1 MRRRGFITLVS
12 GGAAALGSGRVGH
25 AQSGQTRRVG
35 ILAPG
40 PLTPIERLKD
50 RLRDHGWVIGK
61 TIQFEERWG
70 GDDDLSYQKL
80 AAELAAIPV
89 DAIVTWSTPAVL
101 AAKRATTR
109 IPIVMGA
116 IADPVGVGAV
126 TNLARPGGNV
136 TGFSTQNFELEEKR
150 LELLREL
157 VPSANRIVALGNAN
171 NLYVTNAAARLTKV
185 AAAARLEFEAILA
198 DISNGLDEMFS
209 RVKAFQP
216 KAVIVISS
224 PALFPHRAKVVE
236 FITSNRLPAIYPFP
250 EFAEAGGLM
259 AYATNYD
266 ELFRQ
271 AADYVD
277 KILRG
282 AVAGDLPV
290 QQAASFRFIVSL
302 KAAQAIGLT
311 LPMAFVSRATEVLD

>member
-1 MRRRGFITLVS
+1 MT
-12 GGAAALGSGRVGH
+12 ALGATAATGSSPALLH
-25 AQSGQTRRVG
+25 GQTGALRRVG

-40 PLTPIERLKD
+40 PLKPIERLEE
-50 RLRDHGWVIGK
+50 RLGERGWLVGK

-70 GDDDLSYQKL
+70 GDNDLSYQKL
-80 AAELAAIPV
+80 AVELAAMPV
-89 DAIVTWSTPAVL
+89 DVIVTWSTPAVL
-101 AAKRATTR
+101 AAKAATTS

-116 IADPVGVGAV
+116 VADPLGVGAV
-126 TNLARPGGNV
+126 SNLARPGGNV

-157 VPSANRIVALGNAN
+157 VPQADRIAALGNAN
-171 NLYVTNAAARLTKV
+171 NPYVSNAAQRLTRI
-185 AAAARLEFEAILA
+185 AAAAGLEFQAILA
-198 DISNGLDEMFS
+198 DISNGLEEAFAQ
-209 RVKAFQP
+209 VKAFEP

-236 FITSNRLPAIYPFP
+236 VMTASRLPTIYPFP
-250 EFAEAGGLM
+250 EFAEGGGLIS
-259 AYATNYD
+259 YATNYED
-266 ELFRQ
+266 LFRQ

-282 AVAGDLPV
+282 AVVGELPV
-290 QQAASFRFIVSL
+290 QQASSFRFVVNL

-311 LPMAFVSRATEVLD
+311 IPLTFISRATEIID